1 MKHSISL
8 LSAAAA
14 AAVFAVGCASD
25 FSGSSYA
32 QNSARAQHT
41 VYYGTITHI
50 EGAVIEGDSGVVG
63 AIAGGVVGGLL
74 GNTIGGGHGR
84 DLAAGVGAV
93 AGAATGA
100 AIEKGATKQN
110 ALAIEVQLDGD
121 GRVMSV
127 TQTQGGDS
135 FAVGQRVRVLVGSD
149 GTTRVRP
156 F

>member
-93 AGAATGA
+93 A

>member
-1 MKHSISL
+1 MKHCNPIL
-8 LSAAAA
+8 LLA
-14 AAVFAVGCASD
+14 AAVAVFSAGCASD

-32 QNSARAQHT
+32 QSSARTQQT

-50 EGAVIEGDSGVVG
+50 EGAVIEGNSGIVG
-63 AIAGGVVGGLL
+63 AVAGGVVGGLL
-74 GNTIGGGHGR
+74 GNTVGGGHGR

-100 AIEKGATKQN
+100 AVEKSATKQN

-127 TQTQGGDS
+127 TQTAGNDS
-135 FAVGQRVRVLVGSD
+135 FAVGQRVRVLVGAD